1 MMRGFAVAL
10 ALLLAGCGGN
20 ANVQA
25 NSNGGS
31 GASVNFPGASRF
43 ATLLSVIFLAGVS
56 YESDQE
62 MARAGRMPHAA
73 QRPYSAPLPPLDPAR
88 RIAEQD
94 CTLPIEDSAA
104 NLRCR

>member
-43 ATLLSVIFLAGVS
+43 ATLLSAIFLAGVS

-62 MARAGRMPHAA
+62 MARTGRMPHAA